1 MNLLELRGVRKRFGG
16 LQAVRDVTLEVRR
29 GTITSLI
36 GPNGAGKTTL
46 FNLITGIYRP
56 DVGSI
61 RFQGEELV
69 GLRPHQVVQRGIA
82 RTFQTVRLFT
92 NLTCLENVL
101 AGQHCRSQAGL
112 WASILRTGRQRA
124 EEARVREVAQACLE
138 LVGLE
143 AAAHELAASLPYGDR
158 KRLEIARA
166 LATQPRLLLLDEVV
180 AGLNPAEAA
189 QTVELIRRIRDQ
201 GITILMVEHIMQV
214 IMGISDRI
222 VVLHH
227 GVKIAEGAP
236 AEVAR
241 DPAVIEAYLGT

>member
-1 MNLLELRGVRKRFGG
+1 LALLHAAKVTVRFGG
-16 LQAVRDVTLEVRR
+16 LTALKDVDLTMEAGEIV
-29 GTITSLI
+29 GLI
-36 GPNGAGKTTL
+36 GPNGAGKTTF
-46 FNLITGIYRP
+46 FNALSGFVRP
-56 DVGSI
+56 SAGSLT
-61 RFQGEELV
+61 FLGEEVTGLPPYELARRGV
-69 GLRPHQVVQRGIA
+69 G
-82 RTFQTVRLFT
+82 RTFQIVKPFPQLTV
-92 NLTCLENVL
+92 LENVL
-101 AGQHCRSQAGL
+101 VGAYLRHPDRAGALR
-112 WASILRTGRQRA
+112 WAL
-124 EEARVREVAQACLE
+124 EVLE
-138 LVGLE
+138 QV
-143 AAAHELAASLPYGDR
+143 ELADRRDSLASDLTLAGR